1 MPATARV
8 QLPERIMQRPEWLE
22 LRVMQ
27 LAR

>member
-8 QLPERIMQRPEWLE
+8 QLPERIMHRPECLE
-22 LRVMQ
+22 LRAMQ